1 MHWKA
6 GVSTTSQMTSGFKGY
21 KWLGV
26 MAKNSGV
33 VRVMAK
39 NSGVVRVMAKVRGIV
54 LAHGK
59 SSWHSEGME
68 NLHRK
73 VYGCGKS
80 KGKEI

>member
-26 MAKNSGV
+26 MAKN
-33 VRVMAK
+33 R
-39 NSGVVRVMAKVRGIV
+39 GVVRVMAKVRGIV